1 MTLLDEPSHQVLYE
15 PATPPRRR
23 RVSTALVVGVALTL
37 LLLTAAVLWMA
48 GRHPSRPAAATPS
61 PATAANPPVSTD
73 AGEAVPAS
81 PGATRVVHGVPVGY
95 PRDPSGAVAAATG
108 YLVAQSDPQMYVAA
122 RRHDVIRT
130 IAAPGS
136 ADDLIAQID
145 PGLQLA
151 ARGFGVDAQGHA
163 AGGPLVSRVMPLGW
177 RLDSY
182 TPDRARV
189 TAWYGTLAGV
199 AGLHSQAPV
208 TSEFATDSIDLQW
221 AEGDWKWSGLVHAA
235 GPAPVGGVQPPS
247 SADQIA
253 LAISTFHPYA
263 YGGSR

>member
-1 MTLLDEPSHQVLYE
+1 MTVLDEPSHEVLYE
-15 PATPPRRR
+15 PVTAPRR
-23 RVSTALVVGVALTL
+23 RVSVPLVVGVALTL
-37 LLLTAAVLWMA
+37 LLLAAAGLWMA
-48 GRHPSRPAAATPS
+48 GGHPSRTAAPSPS
-61 PATAANPPVSTD
+61 PAATASPPVSTD
-73 AGEAVPAS
+73 TGAAVPAS
-81 PGATRVVHGVPVGY
+81 PGATRLVGGVPVGY
-95 PRDPSGAVAAATG
+95 QHDPSGVVAAATG

-130 IAAPGS
+130 IAASGS
-136 ADDLIAQID
+136 ADDLIAQVE

-151 ARGFGVDAQGHA
+151 ARGFGVDAQGRA
-163 AGGPLVSRVMPLGW
+163 AGGLLVSRVMPLGW

-182 TPDRARV
+182 THGRARV
-189 TAWYGTLAGV
+189 AVWYGTLAGV

-208 TSEFATDSIDLQW
+208 TSEFATDSIDLVW
-221 AEGDWKWSGLVHAA
+221 ADGDWKWVGLVHAE

-253 LAISTFHPYA
+253 LAVSAFHPYA